1 MKKVSDST
9 LNKLWRQAVLAYW
22 RYTDPVSHT
31 VDTSG
36 DSLQCHHI
44 IPRRRY
50 VTRWDYRNGLPLTAK
65 SHKWMHEQPLEA
77 AEWISANVPDYEY
90 LVKMGGRLKKE
101 YLLSL
106 GLTDAEFRQQIRDEL
121 KRIIE
126 EADYE

>member
-1 MKKVSDST
+1 
-9 LNKLWRQAVLAYW
+9 
-22 RYTDPVSHT
+22 
-31 VDTSG
+31 
-36 DSLQCHHI
+36 
-44 IPRRRY
+44 
-50 VTRWDYRNGLPLTAK
+50 
-65 SHKWMHEQPLEA
+65 MHEQPLEA
-77 AEWISANVPDYEY
+77 AEWIRANVPDYEY